1 MTKNFTE
8 ETATEQSDVMDQQQV
23 VNTPTNVDQ
32 NDEHQVTVRYAI
44 KTYRKAVG
52 WCLIVS
58 MATVMESYDTYIL
71 GSFYAYPSFQKHFG
85 QKMGNGKY
93 QITANWQLGLN
104 VVLNVF
110 LIIGGFLNGWLVERV
125 GAKKVM
131 IFSHLSLMGFIFV
144 TFFAP
149 NLGVLLVG
157 QALCGIPW

>member
-1 MTKNFTE
+1 MTKHIAE
-8 ETATEQSDVMDQQQV
+8 ETATEQPVDMDQQQV
-23 VNTPTNVDQ
+23 VNASTVVDQ

-58 MATVMESYDTYIL
+58 MATIMESYDTYIL

-85 QKMGNGKY
+85 EKTAKGY

-131 IFSHLSLMGFIFV
+131 IGAHLSLMCFIFV

-157 QALCGIPW
+157 QGLCGIPW